1 MTTTPEMPLSDDDMQ
16 TSGAPALDPDPELV
30 DPDTTDADSDAFD
43 SADADGTDSADADTT
58 DSSAL

>member
-16 TSGAPALDPDPELV
+16 TSGAPAMDPDPAMV

-43 SADADGTDSADADTT
+43 STDADGTDTADSDST
-58 DSSAL
+58 DSAAL

>member
-16 TSGAPALDPDPELV
+16 TSGGPAMDPDPTMA
-30 DPDTTDADSDAFD
+30 DPDSVDADADGMD
-43 SADADGTDSADADTT
+43 SGDADGTDSADADGV